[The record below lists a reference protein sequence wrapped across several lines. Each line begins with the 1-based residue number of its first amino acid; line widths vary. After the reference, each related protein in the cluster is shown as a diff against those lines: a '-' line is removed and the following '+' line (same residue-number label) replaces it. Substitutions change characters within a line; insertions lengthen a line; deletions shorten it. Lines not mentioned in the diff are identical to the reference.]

1 MQPARHNRNGPTDYG
16 GCREMHVFQDVAQ
29 IRNVTSPVLSDSSRP
44 AGRAPEIKGAM
55 EEHLN

>member
-1 MQPARHNRNGPTDYG
+1 MQPARHNRNGPTDYAGG

-29 IRNVTSPVLSDSSRP
+29 IRNVTSRP